1 MKGQG
6 ALYLRRR
13 RARTSW
19 RCGRSRNEA
28 APHPHPRAG
37 AAGGPG
43 DAPAPPSAPPR
54 HVFFHF
60 LSFFFFCLGNRRGL
74 DLKVSRTLWHT
85 GCAHA
90 HEGTCGTVSPL
101 LCGNKTTDFM
111 PPLREKPKDIA
122 ALQSP
127 PPTPPVLGQSP
138 LGTKGPRLCRPASPR
153 PPPPSR
159 PQAHPVP

>member
-1 MKGQG
+1 MPQ
-6 ALYLRRR
+6 RRHLLLPDVCSS
-13 RARTSW
+13 T
-19 RCGRSRNEA
+19 
-28 APHPHPRAG
+28 
-37 AAGGPG
+37 
-43 DAPAPPSAPPR
+43 
-54 HVFFHF
+54 FF
-60 LSFFFFCLGNRRGL
+60 LSFFFFFGFCLGNKRGL

-153 PPPPSR
+153 PPRPSR
-159 PQAHPVP
+159 PQTHPVPSHRSRITVTTRFQVTWLCQGLWLRPRTVAS